1 MTDFTV
7 RVEGADQAVR
17 ALRTMEP
24 ETAKQVGKEISNV
37 GRDLA
42 AYIRANAPTQPP
54 MSGWRETG
62 AARGRTRGG
71 AGWPAWAPISAS
83 SKRRGVSVTV
93 NMTGA
98 VAAIYESAGK
108 NGLGGISTHPDG
120 GQFIRNLSRYG
131 RLYTSGGRPRSGR
144 LAGKAIVTQYPEA
157 IKRIQAACDRAVD
170 AVNRRLPSWQ

>member
-1 MTDFTV
+1 VVDFTV
-7 RVEGADQAVR
+7 RVQGADQAIR

-42 AYIRANAPTQPP
+42 AYIRDNAPSDPP
-54 MSGWRETG
+54 MSGWRESG

-71 AGWPAWAPISAS
+71 AGWPAWAPISAT

-108 NGLGGISTHPDG
+108 NGLGGVSTHPDG

-157 IKRIQAACDRAVD
+157 IRRIQAACDRAVE